1 MYVLCRQMQLV
12 KFMQGHLLYQI
23 LHTTYLVRLSK
34 LYLSVKGSSFKDAL
48 LQIMVGR
55 GDVIKRS
62 LLILKKFVGWMRMMM
77 MIMRMDAQASSHVL
91 HSILN

>member
-1 MYVLCRQMQLV
+1 MQLV

-23 LHTTYLVRLSK
+23 LHTTYLVMLSK

-48 LQIMVGR
+48 LQVMVGR

-77 MIMRMDAQASSHVL
+77 MMMIMRMDAQASSHVL